1 MPPAPR
7 YRVMY
12 VAENA
17 DEGSR
22 LSVRDMSKQAYEDAL
37 DHALPLVDPSPGDWR
52 CDGCGQKWEGSDG
65 ACGYCGR
72 ERDD

>member
-1 MPPAPR
+1 MLPAPR

-12 VAENA
+12 LAENA

-22 LSVRDMSKQAYEDAL
+22 VFVPDMPEGAYVDAMKFAVSLSDGPAGE
-37 DHALPLVDPSPGDWR
+37 WR
-52 CDGCGQKWEGSDG
+52 CGGCAQKWPGEEF